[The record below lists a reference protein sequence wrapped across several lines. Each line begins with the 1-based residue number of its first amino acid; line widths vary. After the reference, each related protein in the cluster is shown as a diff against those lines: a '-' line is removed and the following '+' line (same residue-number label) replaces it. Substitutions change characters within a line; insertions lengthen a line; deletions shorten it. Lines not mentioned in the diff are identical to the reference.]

1 MFRTRKSLIAAA
13 CLVSMMMLG
22 GRAEA
27 KCTTLGFSV
36 NDYGKDG
43 PTRDAKQLL
52 DGYIEKWTQ
61 ENGIKK
67 YKTGEKTVE
76 CKLFLDV
83 VVFDEYTC
91 TARANVCW

>member
-1 MFRTRKSLIAAA
+1 MFRLQNLMGMA
-13 CLVSMMMLG
+13 CLVAVMLASG
-22 GRAEA
+22 QAQA
-27 KCTTLGFSV
+27 KCTTLGFTV
-36 NDYGKDG
+36 NDYGKEG
-43 PTRDAKQLL
+43 PTRDAKSLL

-67 YKTGEKTVE
+67 YRTGEKTVE

-83 VVFDEYTC
+83 VVFDEHTC